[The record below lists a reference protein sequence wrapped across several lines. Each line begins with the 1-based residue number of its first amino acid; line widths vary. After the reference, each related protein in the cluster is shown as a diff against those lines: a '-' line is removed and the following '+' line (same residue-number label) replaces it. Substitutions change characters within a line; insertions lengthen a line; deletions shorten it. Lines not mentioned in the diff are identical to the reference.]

1 MHLSAVAPHQ
11 AHRCVSS
18 RHDDTFFIIL
28 TGDAEE
34 RPMNHRSACIVDPHR
49 VDPHGLQE
57 VFRDLIRLAVVGDHV
72 RWVVI
77 GEGSAELAKWLRETV
92 PQWRDWAEEL
102 AGYMTKL
109 EIAPDGRVKTLA
121 RDVTRQWVPAGW
133 LTTADARNLMA
144 PRVDELIKWV
154 QVQRS
159 MTTGGDDRNYLA
171 EIESGLAAQLRE
183 LVQVGHQP

>member
-1 MHLSAVAPHQ
+1 MLVSGRPVPG
-11 AHRCVSS
+11 HRCVSS

-28 TGDAEE
+28 TGDTPEE
-34 RPMNHRSACIVDPHR
+34 KPMNHRSGRIADPHR

-77 GEGSAELAKWLRETV
+77 GEGSSELAKWLQETV
-92 PQWRDWAEEL
+92 PQWRDWADAL

-121 RDVTRQWVPAGW
+121 WDVTRQWVPAGW
-133 LTTADARNLMA
+133 LTTADARGLLA
-144 PRVDELIKWV
+144 PRG
-154 QVQRS
+154 R
-159 MTTGGDDRNYLA
+159 T
-171 EIESGLAAQLRE
+171 
-183 LVQVGHQP
+183 H